1 MSMTLFVTFIG
12 AIVGNIL
19 GYTVFK
25 NVCADMYYGSYSL
38 PTYVT
43 LWNAEA
49 FLLTTVIPVF
59 IMFVVNYAI
68 LHRKL
73 KLSPLKFLRRDLS
86 KKKQKRAFRLSSKIN
101 IFARFR
107 LRVIFQ
113 NFSNYIV
120 LFIGIIFANLLLFF

>member
-1 MSMTLFVTFIG
+1 
-12 AIVGNIL
+12 
-19 GYTVFK
+19 
-25 NVCADMYYGSYSL
+25 MYYGSYSL

-86 KKKQKRAFRLSSKIN
+86 KRKQKKSISS
-101 IFARFR
+101 
-107 LRVIFQ
+107 
-113 NFSNYIV
+113 
-120 LFIGIIFANLLLFF
+120 